1 MMSITVNPDW
11 WKSMFDDVYLLTDAR
26 SVCNEAI
33 TRREVDMVCKL
44 IPIRTDHKVVDLCG
58 GHGRHVFEF
67 CNRGFKACTL
77 VDYSQYLVEYAAA
90 HALECDYSIDII
102 RSDARNTGLSSEY
115 FHHALILGNS
125 LGYIQKESADA
136 QILSEAYR
144 VLRYGGFLLVDVTDG
159 KAIKASFK
167 PNAWHAIDTDT
178 IVCRQRE
185 LHGDTIRAREMVLSK
200 QKGLI
205 RDKTY
210 AVRLYEPD
218 ALEHLLKQ
226 AGFKKVTVITDFS
239 PHLCDGDYGFMNCRM
254 IATGRKE

>member
-1 MMSITVNPDW
+1 MSITVNSDW

-26 SVCNEAI
+26 SVCNDTI
-33 TRREVDMVCKL
+33 TSREVDMVCQL
-44 IPIRTDHKVVDLCG
+44 IPIRTDHKILDLCG

-67 CNRGFKACTL
+67 CDRGFGACTL
-77 VDYSQYLVEYAAA
+77 VDYSQYLIECAAA
-90 HALECDYSIDII
+90 HALQCSYSIDLI

-125 LGYIQKESADA
+125 LGYIQTPYADA

-144 VLRYGGFLLVDVTDG
+144 VLRPGGFLLVDVTDG

-167 PNAWHAIDTDT
+167 PNAWHDIDANTV
-178 IVCRQRE
+178 VCRQRE

-200 QKGLI
+200 EKGLI

-218 ALEHLLKQ
+218 TLELLLKRT
-226 AGFKKVTVITDFS
+226 GFKKIAVITDFS
-239 PHLCDGDYGFMNCRM
+239 PHLGDGDFGFMNCRM
-254 IATGRKE
+254 IATGRK